1 MPCLSV
7 FLTYKLLSIQN
18 VTSCFI
24 RCYKLHLQSKKKK
37 STLNNNVLQSKKQGK
52 MKQIE
57 KLISAEN
64 FCAVNLGKLSQ
75 LNEYVLD
82 MGPEIKIPG
91 KVFCG
96 TALECTGGEFSFQMF
111 QPGTETGFK
120 HTHKNHEELYF
131 FLSGNGE
138 FQVDD
143 KVFPITEG
151 TVVRVSPNGKRSVRN
166 NSDTP
171 LIMLC
176 IQYKANTF
184 NSEDANDG
192 VILHEPVK
200 W

>member
-1 MPCLSV
+1 
-7 FLTYKLLSIQN
+7 
-18 VTSCFI
+18 
-24 RCYKLHLQSKKKK
+24 
-37 STLNNNVLQSKKQGK
+37 

-64 FCAVNLGKLSQ
+64 FCAVNIGKLSQ
-75 LNEYVLD
+75 LNEYVLE

-96 TALECTGGEFSFQMF
+96 TALGCTGSEFSFQMF

-131 FLSGNGE
+131 FLSGKGE

-143 KVFPITEG
+143 RIFHITEG
-151 TVVRVSPNGKRSVRN
+151 TVVRVSPDGKRSVRN
-166 NSDTP
+166 NGDTP

-192 VILHEPVK
+192 VIVQEPVK